1 MRTPRVRSTR
11 IEPTRLTWVAA
22 EPSRVSVSC
31 DGRHHR
37 TRLRSGLLRPQQ
49 VHGPEDRCRIGLLA
63 TTALLLG
70 GDVVELDVE
79 VGPGA
84 TLELFDVAGTVAYD
98 GRGRPAR
105 WEVRVRVGEGGRLRW
120 SGAPFVVG
128 DGADV
133 TRSLVLELEP
143 GAQALLRETLV
154 LGRVGQTGG
163 RVRSRTEISRS
174 NRPVLVE
181 DLDLDP
187 LRHRRL
193 PGMLGPWR
201 VLDSV
206 LALGLSAASAEAGPA
221 DEGLVRFALP
231 EPGSTLLRHLGT
243 EPDRSPIHP
252 LWAASTLV

>member
-1 MRTPRVRSTR
+1 MLV
-11 IEPTRLTWVAA
+11 A
-22 EPSRVSVSC
+22 EPARVSVAL
-31 DGRHHR
+31 DGRRHR

-49 VHGPEDRCRIGLLA
+49 VHGPADRCRIGLLA

-105 WEVRVRVGEGGRLRW
+105 WDVRIRVGAGGRLRW
-120 SGAPFVVG
+120 SGAPFIIG

-133 TRSLVLELEP
+133 TRTLTLDLAADARASV
-143 GAQALLRETLV
+143 RETLV
-154 LGRVGQTGG
+154 LGRAGQVGG
-163 RVRSRTEISRS
+163 RVRSRTEISRES
-174 NRPVLVE
+174 EPVLVE

-187 LRHRRL
+187 ERHRRL
-193 PGMLGPWR
+193 PGMLGPLR

-206 LALGLSAASAEAGPA
+206 LALGASLPAAAGE
-221 DEGLVRFALP
+221 DLVRFALP
-231 EPGSTLLRHLGT
+231 EPGSFLLRHLGT
-243 EPDRSPIHP
+243 ELDRSPLHRV
-252 LWAASTLV
+252 WAAAALGTDKE

>member
-1 MRTPRVRSTR
+1 MAT
-11 IEPTRLTWVAA
+11 A
-22 EPSRVSVSC
+22 EPARVAVSL
-31 DGRHHR
+31 DGPRHR

-49 VHGPEDRCRIGLLA
+49 VHGPVDRCRIGLLA

-105 WEVRVRVGEGGRLRW
+105 WDVRVRVGEGGRLRW

-128 DGADV
+128 DGTDV
-133 TRSLVLELEP
+133 TRTVRLDLAVE
-143 GAQALLRETLV
+143 ARALIRETLV
-154 LGRVGQTGG
+154 LGRAGQTGG
-163 RVRSRTEISRS
+163 RVRSRTEVTRAGA
-174 NRPVLVE
+174 PVLVE

-187 LRHRRL
+187 ARHRRL

-206 LALGLSAASAEAGPA
+206 LALGAPLPAASGE
-221 DEGLVRFALP
+221 DLVRFALP
-231 EPGSTLLRHLGT
+231 EPGSVLLRHLGT
-243 EPDRSPIHP
+243 ELDRSPVHRA
-252 LWAASTLV
+252 WAAAALDADNE